1 MGISISI
8 NLIPYFTY
16 DFLSIIEL
24 LSPFKNE
31 STKYLST
38 YFCLVL
44 FLQFLIKIV

>member
-24 LSPFKNE
+24 LSPFKMKVQ
-31 STKYLST
+31 SICQLIFFSSIFTV
-38 YFCLVL
+38 F
-44 FLQFLIKIV
+44 IKIV